1 MNSRERLLT
10 VLKGQTPDCVP
21 VCPDISNMVPARLTG
36 KPFWEIYVYQNPP
49 LWKAYIEAAKY
60 FDIDGG
66 FELYDFG
73 DLFGDAEQ
81 KWEPRIVH
89 RRKDGSFI
97 TQDYCEQSGQWGN
110 TVTLHTADNPPVTEI
125 PPGKLGLPAI
135 PSDYA
140 KIKGIKQ
147 WPVGLE
153 LWKLIKKEM
162 GNHGI
167 VGMPSGA
174 RTRLIHST
182 EEIYEYYDNPG
193 KFYERREK
201 LLELVER
208 RMQIIAGLDEKPDFL
223 FCGDS
228 GTLVFQSLEIFKNL
242 ALPILKRV
250 TELAYDIGIPTHVH
264 SCGPEAELVKIA
276 AEETLLT
283 IIEPLEIS
291 PMGNCNLA
299 LLKKLY
305 GDKLILKG
313 NLHTTNVML
322 YGSVQDVIAA
332 SKRAIDDAAY
342 GGRFVL
348 STGDQCGRDT
358 PDENIFAMVETA
370 RTYGRYKN

>member
-1 MNSRERLLT
+1 MDSRERLLT

-73 DLFGDAEQ
+73 DLFGDVEP

-89 RRKDGSFI
+89 RRKDGSFV
-97 TQDYCEQSGQWGN
+97 TQDYCKQTDQWSN
-110 TVTLHTADNPPVTEI
+110 TVVLHTADNPPVTEI

-135 PSDYA
+135 PSDYE
-140 KIKGIKQ
+140 KIEGIKQ

-153 LWKLIKKEM
+153 LWKLIKKEI
-162 GNHGI
+162 GDHGI
-167 VGMPSGA
+167 VGMPSGG
-174 RTRLIHST
+174 RTRLIYST

-208 RMQIIAGLDEKPDFL
+208 RMQIIARLDEKPDFL

-228 GTLVFQSLEIFKNL
+228 GTLIFQSLEIFREL

-250 TELAYDIGIPTHVH
+250 TALAYDLGIATHLHSAVYRPTF
-264 SCGPEAELVKIA
+264 PMVK
-276 AEETLLT
+276 
-283 IIEPLEIS
+283 
-291 PMGNCNLA
+291 
-299 LLKKLY
+299 
-305 GDKLILKG
+305 
-313 NLHTTNVML
+313 
-322 YGSVQDVIAA
+322 
-332 SKRAIDDAAY
+332 
-342 GGRFVL
+342 
-348 STGDQCGRDT
+348 
-358 PDENIFAMVETA
+358 
-370 RTYGRYKN
+370 

>member
-1 MNSRERLLT
+1 MDSRERLLT

-49 LWKAYIEAAKY
+49 LWTAYIEAAKY

-73 DLFGDAEQ
+73 DLFGDVEP

-89 RRKDGSFI
+89 RRKDGSFV
-97 TQDYCEQSGQWGN
+97 TQDYCKQTDQWSN
-110 TVTLHTADNPPVTEI
+110 TVVLHTADNPPVTEI

-135 PSDYA
+135 PSDYE
-140 KIKGIKQ
+140 KIEGIKQ

-153 LWKLIKKEM
+153 LWKLIKKEI
-162 GNHGI
+162 GDHGI
-167 VGMPSGA
+167 VGMPSGG
-174 RTRLIHST
+174 RTRLIYST

-208 RMQIIAGLDEKPDFL
+208 RMQIIARLDEKPDFL

-228 GTLVFQSLEIFKNL
+228 GTLIFQSLEIFREL

-250 TELAYDIGIPTHVH
+250 TALAYDLGIATHVH
-264 SCGPEAELVKIA
+264 SCGPEAELVKVA
-276 AEETLLT
+276 AEETRLT
-283 IIEPLEIS
+283 IIDPLEIS

-305 GDKLILKG
+305 GRKLILKG
-313 NLHTTNVML
+313 NLHTTDVML
-322 YGSVQDVIAA
+322 YGSVQDVIVA
-332 SKRAIDDAAY
+332 SKRAIDDAAH
-342 GGRFVL
+342 GGGFIL

-358 PDENIFAMVETA
+358 PDANIFAMVETA
-370 RTYGRYKN
+370 RTYGRY